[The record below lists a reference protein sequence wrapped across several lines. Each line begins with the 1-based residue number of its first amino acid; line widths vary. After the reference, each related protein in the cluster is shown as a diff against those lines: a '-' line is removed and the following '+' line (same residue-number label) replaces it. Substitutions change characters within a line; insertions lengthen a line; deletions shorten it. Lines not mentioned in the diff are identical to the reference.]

1 MDYDQIV
8 CCGVMLI
15 LVLFGLKNLCLPFCV
30 SQFLTVFSL
39 FILFSQFLTVFSG
52 FSFRNN
58 LKCGVILWLEA
69 GF

>member
-1 MDYDQIV
+1 MFT
-8 CCGVMLI
+8 L
-15 LVLFGLKNLCLPFCV
+15 LCFAVFNCV
-30 SQFLTVFSL
+30 FVIISQFLTVFSL